1 MTLRNVGYFYRL
13 RLELFQEPAT
23 KNQTSNVKHEIKI
36 ENCLY
41 NVDNVANE
49 RTAVCVLFTSYLYC
63 KPGRQYTVAPLVA
76 AISPFMSLISVISEV
91 TTVVM
96 VDQANGETCPTLFEQ

>member
-1 MTLRNVGYFYRL
+1 MNFFKNLQRR
-13 RLELFQEPAT
+13 T
-23 KNQTSNVKHEIKI
+23 KQTNVKHEIK

-49 RTAVCVLFTSYLYC
+49 RTVVCVLFTLYLSFT
-63 KPGRQYTVAPLVA
+63 PGRQHTVAPLVA

-91 TTVVM
+91 TTVVV
-96 VDQANGETCPTLFEQ
+96 VDHTNGETCPTLFEQ